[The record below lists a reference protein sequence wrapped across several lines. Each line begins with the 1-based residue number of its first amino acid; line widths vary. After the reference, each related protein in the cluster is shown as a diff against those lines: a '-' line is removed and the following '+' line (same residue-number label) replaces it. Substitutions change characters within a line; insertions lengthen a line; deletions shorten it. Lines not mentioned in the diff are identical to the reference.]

1 MPQLFYACDTPTGSV
16 AMECCLNSAGERG
29 KCGPCPRCTFTVK
42 NRRCKNT
49 SCADSRLCHVH
60 AAKEHGVRTI
70 DTAFGKGL
78 RATRAFAPGDLI
90 CPMGGRRVKG
100 AQWADRVA
108 KDATSPY
115 GYVLSDAFSRYRLY
129 LRDTPTVDG
138 YRARSEAA
146 GGAKPAARWMQL
158 HTPADR
164 AALDRMRRA
173 YRDGTHVYLVDEGDW
188 DAFIADATEAL
199 WERYTPAQRRRNF
212 KGKKAKLKAVLRVDA
227 GEAPLA
233 GLMHRDQFAARME
246 VKLIEGPV
254 LYDAACVREIGSY
267 ANDGRDLTNKRAS
280 RRNNAAITPVS
291 PHPLR
296 QGAWLVA
303 TAAIAPGDEVLVDYT
318 SEYWK
323 GRPVHYGVRTV
334 PKSPGFGGT
343 DAKLSQADKG
353 RQFSPPDKPCPQAR
367 RSPRSQRSPRGKS
380 AATQ

>member
-1 MPQLFYACDTPTGSV
+1 MPQLFYACDKQGGSV
-16 AMECCLNSAGERG
+16 DMECCLNAAGERG
-29 KCGPCPRCTFTVK
+29 KCGPCPRCQHTVK

-60 AAKEHGVRTI
+60 SAQQHGVRTI
-70 DTAFGKGL
+70 ATAFGKGL

-115 GYVLSDAFSRYRLY
+115 EYVLSDAFSHYRLY
-129 LRDTPTVDG
+129 LRDTPAVDG
-138 YRARSEAA
+138 YIPSGEPRPRAS
-146 GGAKPAARWMQL
+146 WMQL

-199 WERYTPAQRRRNF
+199 WARYTPAERRRVF
-212 KGKKAKLKAVLRVDA
+212 QGRKERLEAVLRVDA

-246 VKLIEGPV
+246 VKPLKGPV
-254 LYDAACVREIGSY
+254 AYDAACVREIGSY
-267 ANDGRDLTNKRAS
+267 ANDGRDLADKRRS

-296 QGAWLVA
+296 QGGWLVA
-303 TAAIAPGDEVLVDYT
+303 TAPIAAGDEVLVDYT
-318 SEYWK
+318 SSYWK
-323 GRPVHYGVRTV
+323 GRPVHYGVRAV
-334 PKSPGFGGT
+334 PKSPGFGGA

-353 RQFSPPDKPCPQAR
+353 RQWAPPDKPCPGAARGPRARSR
-367 RSPRSQRSPRGKS
+367 RSPRGSPRARS
-380 AATQ
+380 